1 MFLNLTIVYSLRGDA
16 SFVNP
21 FFKKFD
27 CYFLAGQNFR
37 PIWHLVVK
45 NCNLVGKCPMFR
57 PVFQALLLYVLMMH
71 DGLFRTESCFMSK
84 NKLSVKKQVMQFV
97 P

>member
-1 MFLNLTIVYSLRGDA
+1 
-16 SFVNP
+16 
-21 FFKKFD
+21 
-27 CYFLAGQNFR
+27 
-37 PIWHLVVK
+37 
-45 NCNLVGKCPMFR
+45 MFR